1 MKNGVPFHILF
12 DVDKLMPHEHVAFY
26 VTFAEIAGN
35 EFDWQSMTFKRPK
48 KA

>member
-35 EFDWQSMTFKRPK
+35 EFDWQSMTFNRPK